1 MDPLPRRTIVNPLSH
16 RRQIDFQVS
25 TIGQLENAGP
35 SEVILPEKKAP
46 LPKNLSVINED
57 EKICSTGESLEDV
70 QKRLDQLNL
79 QPQKKLGEDSFRD
92 SMANLGDDG
101 NDISETYIDIDEGSE
116 KKDIVLKFE
125 HKTKKDEVSE
135 SDGA

>member
-1 MDPLPRRTIVNPLSH
+1 
-16 RRQIDFQVS
+16 
-25 TIGQLENAGP
+25 
-35 SEVILPEKKAP
+35 
-46 LPKNLSVINED
+46 
-57 EKICSTGESLEDV
+57 
-70 QKRLDQLNL
+70 
-79 QPQKKLGEDSFRD
+79 
-92 SMANLGDDG
+92 MANLGDDG